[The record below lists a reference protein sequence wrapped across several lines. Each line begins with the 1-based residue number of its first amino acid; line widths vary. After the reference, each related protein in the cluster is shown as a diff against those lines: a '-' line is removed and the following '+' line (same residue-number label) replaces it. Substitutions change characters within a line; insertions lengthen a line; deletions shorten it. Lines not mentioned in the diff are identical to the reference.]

1 MTQKRN
7 EKDKEKKGD
16 PAGWYNY
23 VVGGSTPPVPTRAVI
38 KTKKKREAKR
48 REEMRREEKR

>member
-48 REEMRREEKR
+48 REEKR